1 MVVVDFRRLYVHVL
15 GARDLQLGGGGT
27 LTVLVT
33 TGDGKHCRA
42 ESEAAQAVAA
52 PRWQFE
58 TSLGLPA
65 VGKPPHHSDS
75 EAMVQFSVHR
85 RHFLAT
91 EVVGS
96 AAVQLATLKGA
107 GARHRALDR
116 ALRRP
121 HERLTP
127 GSLCADQRT
136 HQLSLPLS
144 HPAAAGEAPSATK
157 PATLDVRLLLADYN
171 ALRSVAIGG
180 EPVNEAWTAAVEPAG
195 DLGSETGSESGDLG
209 RFRAAPA
216 LSQPA
221 ASEAVIVLTASAAAA
236 AEAETANARRQAA
249 EAQRALYRLLEM
261 GIEENVGLE
270 RDLALTPDAA
280 YS

>member
-107 GARHRALDR
+107 GARQSPRQSPTTPSREADTRL
-116 ALRRP
+116 ALRRSTHASALVALVSSSGCGRGP
-121 HERLTP
+121 FCHQASHAGRAFALSRL
-127 GSLCADQRT
+127 QR
-136 HQLSLPLS
+136 
-144 HPAAAGEAPSATK
+144 
-157 PATLDVRLLLADYN
+157 
-171 ALRSVAIGG
+171 
-180 EPVNEAWTAAVEPAG
+180 
-195 DLGSETGSESGDLG
+195 
-209 RFRAAPA
+209 PA
-216 LSQPA
+216 LGCH
-221 ASEAVIVLTASAAAA
+221 
-236 AEAETANARRQAA
+236 RR
-249 EAQRALYRLLEM
+249 
-261 GIEENVGLE
+261 
-270 RDLALTPDAA
+270 
-280 YS
+280 